1 MCQSFSQWTGTV
13 PCGMRF
19 SNLMRSRCCNFRVGW
34 LVAAKLS
41 CCRGSKV
48 LFLGKFGWRRINEVF
63 PLSQRERR
71 IEEAGWHIRHVIA
84 AGKMPNSVLSIRICT
99 WPTWFAHLARNYT
112 KTKKKIGAIPC
123 LKKWATSRDV
133 NATRASAVCL
143 TTDGNHRWPEHA
155 GPSPFSGHVF
165 HSRHHPPKHATSRW
179 TLWLPWPQSPS
190 SITSQP
196 FVQKRRSR
204 PWLLWKL
211 PMKLW
216 LDDKATQNRIPVS
229 ENTKSS
235 SYVYHPRLCRTHTRV
250 LSKHCGHWVHVLCG
264 T

>member
-1 MCQSFSQWTGTV
+1 MYPCPSKSKPSWIMCQSFSQWTGTA

-34 LVAAKLS
+34 LAVAKLS

-112 KTKKKIGAIPC
+112 KTKKNRSHSLFEKISNFERCERDESVCC
-123 LKKWATSRDV
+123 LPDDRRKRFPFATPP
-133 NATRASAVCL
+133 AQAL
-143 TTDGNHRWPEHA
+143 
-155 GPSPFSGHVF
+155 HV
-165 HSRHHPPKHATSRW
+165 
-179 TLWLPWPQSPS
+179 
-190 SITSQP
+190 
-196 FVQKRRSR
+196 
-204 PWLLWKL
+204 
-211 PMKLW
+211 
-216 LDDKATQNRIPVS
+216 
-229 ENTKSS
+229 
-235 SYVYHPRLCRTHTRV
+235 
-250 LSKHCGHWVHVLCG
+250 
-264 T
+264 

>member
-34 LVAAKLS
+34 LAVAKLS

-71 IEEAGWHIRHVIA
+71 IEKAGWHIRHVIA

-112 KTKKKIGAIPC
+112 KTKKKKNRSHSLFEKMSNVERCERDESVCC
-123 LKKWATSRDV
+123 LPDDRRKPPMTGTCRPVALLRPRFPFATPPAQAR
-133 NATRASAVCL
+133 
-143 TTDGNHRWPEHA
+143 
-155 GPSPFSGHVF
+155 HV
-165 HSRHHPPKHATSRW
+165 
-179 TLWLPWPQSPS
+179 
-190 SITSQP
+190 
-196 FVQKRRSR
+196 
-204 PWLLWKL
+204 
-211 PMKLW
+211 
-216 LDDKATQNRIPVS
+216 
-229 ENTKSS
+229 
-235 SYVYHPRLCRTHTRV
+235 
-250 LSKHCGHWVHVLCG
+250 
-264 T
+264 